1 MPMIWYCGALLD
13 TTDLTDPAVVRGYDA
28 AGNCLSEIRYGAGEG
43 YPDVIAADPS
53 GHVYCATADG
63 FGDFFRVY
71 RQAGDRVDFPDLH
84 GVKIRAIAL
93 DASRNLYIG
102 GDPAP
107 SDNAIL
113 RKYDSA
119 GVLQWSASASAAPVP
134 TAPPDGVLGIVVDGS
149 GNVYTCGGRYN
160 GGGLIRKYNSSGALQ
175 WTRRPWGQGK
185 RIALDS
191 SGNIYVAGEWGNGY
205 WITGIASEDDYTRP
219 IIPGVNFTFYESAY
233 AIKHITK
240 WSSSGTF
247 LASVEV
253 PGVGYGGIGVGL
265 DGLSIIADQIYAAG
279 KDYSNYPIVCI
290 YDTDL
295 VSASEN
301 SVFLLYDNPS
311 DGFRFG
317 VDADG
322 NIFFVGQRAQSTVG
336 STTGG
341 SPIKA
346 IWSHIAYDSGYN
358 PIWSDRNGHQGIG
371 TQRDGSPWS
380 ALTIDIYGGMTPQQL
395 HDSLDDVPD
404 YLVASMGFIRDWW
417 LVSNVVVVENPEIP
431 ALPIPLY
438 FGLPAWIGDTYAH
451 VPGLGLALDLRAPR
465 LQRDY
470 SGAILPAQ
478 VFRLYLSGGTGTI
491 ELPLSWF
498 TCRRGTGSVSIDAS
512 CPGITA
518 DQIDEIA
525 DRTAGEV
532 IVYRGIRFGD
542 GTEQLDEMVR
552 SAFATLRYSRGAGS
566 ASASLAARSDAE
578 TADPK
583 TRAMRGISYR
593 QTSDGIRR
601 IRCDIDTY
609 LMPGDTADLG
619 GGETMTVAE
628 LVYTVGADQAFME
641 ITEAA
646 A

>member
-13 TTDLTDPAVVRGYDA
+13 TTDLADPAVVRGYDA

-107 SDNAIL
+107 GDNAIL

-119 GVLQWSASASAAPVP
+119 GVLQWSAASSAEPVSG
-134 TAPPDGVLGIVVDGS
+134 APPDGVLGIVVDGS

-160 GGGLIRKYNSSGALQ
+160 GGGLIRKYNSSGTLQ

-219 IIPGVNFTFYESAY
+219 IVPGVNFTFYESAY

-253 PGVGYGGIGVGL
+253 TGVGYGGIGVGL

-279 KDYSNYPIVCI
+279 KTVGNEPIICI

-295 VSASEN
+295 ISLSEN
-301 SVFLLYDNPS
+301 SVSLSYSNPS
-311 DGFRFG
+311 SGFRFS
-317 VDADG
+317 VDSDA
-322 NIFFVGQRAQSTVG
+322 NIFFVGKRYWSHVAD
-336 STTGG
+336 TTGG
-341 SPIKA
+341 SMIQAAYAP
-346 IWSHIAYDSGYN
+346 IAYDSGRN
-358 PIWSDRNGHQGIG
+358 PIWTDKNGHMGVG
-371 TQRDGSPWS
+371 TQIDGRPWS
-380 ALTIDIYGGMTPQQL
+380 DLTISIYGGMTPQQL

-404 YLVASMGFIRDWW
+404 YLGASLAYIADWW

-431 ALPIPLY
+431 ALQIPLY
-438 FGLPAWIGDTYAH
+438 FGLPAWIGDTYAR
-451 VPGLGLALDLRAPR
+451 VPGLGLALALRAPR

-542 GTEQLDEMVR
+542 GTEQIDEMVR
-552 SAFATLRYSRGAGS
+552 AAFATLRYSRGAGS

-583 TRAMRGISYR
+583 TRAMHGISYR
-593 QTSDGIRR
+593 QTSEGIRR